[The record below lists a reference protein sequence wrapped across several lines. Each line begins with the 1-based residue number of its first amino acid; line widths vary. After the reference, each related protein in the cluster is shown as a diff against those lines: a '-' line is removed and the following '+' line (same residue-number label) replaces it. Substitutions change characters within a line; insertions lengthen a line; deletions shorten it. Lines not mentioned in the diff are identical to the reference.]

1 MLKIS
6 LTKVLLFLLLS
17 SRFTGGFGARDYRT
31 SSGAGSS
38 SFSSSRPASGRT
50 GGSGSRGFGGKKKKA
65 GVTDSYKIR
74 LVILGMI
81 VLLEVKQVIAEN
93 VRGHL
98 VRFV

>member
-50 GGSGSRGFGGKKKKA
+50 GGSRGFGGKKKKA
-65 GVTDSYKIR
+65 GMTGSYKTR

-98 VRFV
+98 VPFV

>member
-50 GGSGSRGFGGKKKKA
+50 GGSGSRGFGGKKKA
-65 GVTDSYKIR
+65 GMTGSYKTR